1 MIWKSCQLQ
10 IITGQTEDV
19 LGNMVGGEW
28 QTVKD
33 TFCRF
38 TPWTDEQIALEGR
51 DVTRNQQ
58 RFAVP
63 IPFERFPECTHAVID
78 GIRQQITEKIDLTPR
93 YTVIQVKVYKE

>member
-63 IPFERFPECTHAVID
+63 ISFAKFPECTQAVID

-93 YTVIQVKVYKE
+93 YTVIQVKAYKE

>member
-10 IITGQTEDV
+10 ILTRQTEDA
-19 LGNMVGGEW
+19 LGNMTGGTW

-51 DVTRNQQ
+51 DVTRNEQ
-58 RFAVP
+58 RFALPLP
-63 IPFERFPECTHAVID
+63 IERFPSCTHAVID
-78 GIRQQITEKIDLTPR
+78 GHRQKITQVIDLFPR
-93 YTVIQVKVYKE
+93 YTVIQVEVYKE